1 VERVK
6 VQIWMWQGKELGPEW
21 VTPGDLRAN
30 METEVVEGTTVRVLL
45 DNLAERYVPIRE
57 KVFPDHQFS
66 TQVVVT
72 LNHQGVSKEEIL
84 GSILR
89 DGDVIT
95 VVPLI
100 VGG

>member
-1 VERVK
+1 MARVK
-6 VQIWMWQGKELGPEW
+6 IGLWMWQGKEMGPEW

-30 METEVVEGTTVRVLL
+30 LETEVPEGTTVRGFIE
-45 DNLAERYVPIRE
+45 NLAERYPPIRE
-57 KVFPDHQFS
+57 KVFPNHQFS
-66 TQVVVT
+66 PHVVVT
-72 LNHQGVSKEEIL
+72 LNHRGISKDEL
-84 GSILR
+84 LDQVLQ

>member
-1 VERVK
+1 
-6 VQIWMWQGKELGPEW
+6 MWQGKELGPEW

-30 METEVVEGTTVRVLL
+30 METEVSTGTTVRALL
-45 DNLAERYVPIRE
+45 DNLAERYAPIRE

-66 TQVVVT
+66 AHVVVT
-72 LNHQGVSKEEIL
+72 LNHQGIPREEIL
-84 GSILR
+84 ETILN